1 MKRGFTRPF
10 SPKGKASALPSL
22 PWVFAA
28 DQVMIHFKSDP
39 DVIKS
44 YLPFPIKPNP
54 DRDGEAF
61 LWTPNLKC
69 YPQNEEEMSNIKNP
83 ARTQYNVCVI
93 AVPGLF
99 DDKEILISAFQWCD
113 KDWLVILSWM
123 IGTCAKQATFLDN
136 GVHPLFADVNHNQT
150 GALGTEF
157 TRTVSRNGEQLINIS
172 YTPEMNITS
181 EEMKFFTSTFPLLS
195 ERHIPDF
202 NLPPRGKPLVH
213 DLTQMIL
220 EKSSAKG
227 FVKGKASLKF
237 NADAD
242 NEELGD
248 LMPTHV
254 LGGYRWQ
261 TSWVM
266 PGLKVVHDYNSN

>member
-54 DRDGEAF
+54 KIDGEAF

-157 TRTVSRNGEQLINIS
+157 TRTVSRNGEQLININ

-181 EEMKFFTSTFPLLS
+181 KEMKFFTSTFPLLS

-202 NLPPRGKPLVH
+202 NIPPKGKPLVH

-261 TSWVM
+261 TSWLM

>member
-1 MKRGFTRPF
+1 MRRGFTRPF

-54 DRDGEAF
+54 ERDGEAL

-157 TRTVSRNGEQLINIS
+157 TRTVSRNGEQLININ

-181 EEMKFFTSTFPLLS
+181 KEMKFFTSTFPLLS

-202 NLPPRGKPLVH
+202 NIPPKGKPLVH

-261 TSWVM
+261 TSWLM